1 MGMDF
6 EQSGANA
13 IANASSGYVAGDLV
27 QAGVVHGD
35 VHVHGLDLSKTAQ
48 SAKPTPSQ
56 RPRAPRHFVNR
67 VAETEK
73 FQGLLTTEDP
83 GPTIV
88 VISGAGGVGK
98 SALAARWVQLC
109 HGRYPDG
116 SLRADLGAF
125 SSSQPTRVSRV
136 LETFLRSLG
145 CEPDDIPADLDELA
159 AMYQAVTSGRRL
171 VVCLD
176 DAFSAAQVRPLIP
189 ADSALV
195 VVTSRYRLPG
205 LGLEGAHFVE
215 LSPLHTADSM
225 ELLRSVLGEQRVG
238 RESGAAQRMA
248 DLCAGF
254 PVALM
259 VAASR
264 LSTHRKWTLQRM
276 TADLEDER
284 NRLPSLALRGDVSVR
299 AVFDLSYR
307 KLSAEQAE
315 LYRALSC
322 HPGTTFGVAVAAAA
336 VDRAPEDVADSLEA
350 LVEASLLDEVDDDR
364 FRFHDLLR
372 LHAADCAVE
381 SGLQRREVLRRFITW
396 YLDSAYA
403 ADRLVTPGRWYL
415 GEQHDAGLSVTAP
428 AAALDWLELERLNL
442 VLAQREAREQGWN
455 DLTWCFGEAMWSL
468 FVYRK
473 HYGDWLETTRLAV
486 EAAGDEQHVH
496 AESRLRGQLGH
507 ALSNLHRFD
516 EAEHELRAA
525 ARLAEVAGDPRG
537 QATATSRLGIL
548 AKHRERPEEA
558 LKSFRRALEID
569 LRVDDRRGAALRL
582 RRIGETLSALGRHGD
597 AVAELSRSVDLML
610 ALPDAGGAAR
620 VSTRLGEAF
629 TAAGR
634 PRDAVAPLMDALAV
648 LREIGSDFYVA
659 ELLVAL
665 AAAHEA
671 AGEIAQAR
679 LHLAEACEL
688 HEGIGG
694 PHAEPLRKRLAELE

>member
-1 MGMDF
+1 MGMEF
-6 EQSGANA
+6 EQQGASG
-13 IANASSGYVAGDLV
+13 IANASSGPVAGSLV

-35 VHVHGLDLSKTAQ
+35 VHVHGLHRTR
-48 SAKPTPSQ
+48 PTPSQ

-73 FQGLLTTEDP
+73 FQDLLAAEDL
-83 GPTIV
+83 GTTIV

-98 SALAARWVQLC
+98 SALAARWVHLC
-109 HGRYPDG
+109 HGHYPDG
-116 SLRADLGAF
+116 SLHAGLGAF
-125 SSSQPTRVSRV
+125 SSSRPASTSRV
-136 LETFLRSLG
+136 LATFLRSLG
-145 CEPDDIPADLDELA
+145 CEPEDIPADLDELA
-159 AMYQAVTSGRRL
+159 AMYQAVTAGRRL

-195 VVTSRYRLPG
+195 MVTSRYRLPG

-215 LSPLHTADSM
+215 LPPLHTADSI

-238 RESGAAQRMA
+238 REPGAAERMA

-264 LSTHRKWTLQRM
+264 LTTHRKWTLRRM

-322 HPGTTFGVAVAAAA
+322 HPGTTFGADVAAAA
-336 VDRAPEDVADSLEA
+336 VGRAPEDVADSLEV
-350 LVEASLLDEVDDDR
+350 LVEASLLDEVEDER

-372 LHAADCAVE
+372 LHAADCAAE
-381 SGLQRREVLRRFITW
+381 SGLQRREVLRRFVTW
-396 YLDSAYA
+396 YLDGAYA

-415 GEQHDAGLSVTAP
+415 GERHDAGLPFTTAVE
-428 AAALDWLELERLNL
+428 ALDWLELERLNL

-473 HYGDWLETTRLAV
+473 HYGDWLETTRFAV
-486 EAAGDEQHVH
+486 EAAEAEQHVH

-548 AKHRERPEEA
+548 ARQRAQPEEA
-558 LKSFRRALEID
+558 LESFRRALEID

-582 RRIGETLSALGRHGD
+582 RRIGETLSAMGRHGD
-597 AVAELSRSVDLML
+597 AIAELSKSVDLML

-634 PRDAVAPLMDALAV
+634 PRHAVAPLMEALTV

-665 AAAHEA
+665 AAAHQA

-679 LHLAEACEL
+679 THLTEACEL

-694 PHAEPLRKRLAELE
+694 PHAEPLRRRLAELE